1 MKKLFYLFLSIVLF
15 SNFSCSSIDDNKP
28 TTEYKC
34 DLSAVKIDNDIVTI
48 PSKEYLSQIVN
59 EYKKGVTQQNNFN
72 NKIKELQNN
81 GFHPLSPCFDGLS
94 KKQIEEFVIRKRDRI
109 NQRNVDYGL
118 YNREDIR
125 DYELDLDDDLVSDP
139 VLSSLLNEQREI
151 IIADIFY
158 KYTELGLLYIQKDSK
173 QTLLDYINNKTP
185 IEKYNLII
193 QHKNEFSS
201 TDYPEEKIESLGG
214 GLESFR
220 ILSVLHTDP
229 AYNGDGEGGY
239 NSGGSNDGNIG
250 GTNGTGQGSVIVPGT
265 STGTT
270 TSNSGNG
277 EFNPL
282 SFEGCTIESQGFFED
297 IFGESESCYEYYND
311 NRRVKVKFWNQN
323 LFIISSIGCKTKLQ
337 KREHLDL
344 LIGSISWWEK
354 SYATQLRLGVNN
366 VTFKYNFNVPMYNQA
381 QYNYE
386 TTFFEYNGTKYNIN
400 GQVIPTVPTSAGCFN
415 FPVNNV
421 GNVVDITFSGV
432 NLQLDNGQINQAIDT
447 ALNQLLSAIQSSPIG
462 QELLAKKSNQT
473 LEIRA
478 VYAKPFA
485 NSVIFILSKQNWSS
499 NDDNEI
505 VHYFDFNFMFTYNS
519 SYSSAQDY
527 LQGLNGA
534 TNYYLINADV
544 YGAALHNNFWKGRR
558 LFSN

>member
-81 GFHPLSPCFDGLS
+81 GFYPLSPCFDGLS

-118 YNREDIR
+118 HNREDIR

-250 GTNGTGQGSVIVPGT
+250 GTNGTG
-265 STGTT
+265 
-270 TSNSGNG
+270 
-277 EFNPL
+277 
-282 SFEGCTIESQGFFED
+282 
-297 IFGESESCYEYYND
+297 
-311 NRRVKVKFWNQN
+311 
-323 LFIISSIGCKTKLQ
+323 
-337 KREHLDL
+337 
-344 LIGSISWWEK
+344 
-354 SYATQLRLGVNN
+354 
-366 VTFKYNFNVPMYNQA
+366 
-381 QYNYE
+381 
-386 TTFFEYNGTKYNIN
+386 
-400 GQVIPTVPTSAGCFN
+400 
-415 FPVNNV
+415 
-421 GNVVDITFSGV
+421 
-432 NLQLDNGQINQAIDT
+432 
-447 ALNQLLSAIQSSPIG
+447 
-462 QELLAKKSNQT
+462 
-473 LEIRA
+473 
-478 VYAKPFA
+478 
-485 NSVIFILSKQNWSS
+485 
-499 NDDNEI
+499 
-505 VHYFDFNFMFTYNS
+505 
-519 SYSSAQDY
+519 
-527 LQGLNGA
+527 
-534 TNYYLINADV
+534 
-544 YGAALHNNFWKGRR
+544 
-558 LFSN
+558 